1 MLLVQLQDVLL
12 AIMKLIVTH
21 VDQDSFYQVPQ
32 AQQDVQNA
40 LINVPHV
47 LIHQTIVKLV
57 QMVLREKDG
66 LVSIKIT
73 FNLLLHLLTTTHSL
87 HPAIMIKSKALFV
100 K

>member
-1 MLLVQLQDVLL
+1 MLLVLLQDVLL
-12 AIMKLIVTH
+12 VIMKLIATH
-21 VDQDSFYQVPQ
+21 VNQDIFYQVHQ
-32 AQQDVQNA
+32 VQQNVQNV

-47 LIHQTIVKLV
+47 SIHQTIVKLV
-57 QMVLREKDG
+57 QLVLRKKDG

-87 HPAIMIKSKALFV
+87 HPAIMIELKALFV

>member
-1 MLLVQLQDVLL
+1 VLLVQLQDVLL

-57 QMVLREKDG
+57 
-66 LVSIKIT
+66 SIKIT